1 MYPIRQKKARGLAYG
16 VQWDTLDGVVQSKP
30 KKRRKPADKRR
41 EAYLRVRLTD
51 EQDKT
56 IRRAA
61 DAAGITISSW
71 AVERML
77 RAAKSELEPK

>member
-1 MYPIRQKKARGLAYG
+1 MAQPRSKKTPA
-16 VQWDTLDGVVQSKP
+16 V
-30 KKRRKPADKRR
+30 KRRKPAEKRR

-56 IRRAA
+56 IRQAA

-71 AVERML
+71 AVERL
-77 RAAKSELEPK
+77 FRAAKSELDSKG